1 MRLLSDDSV
10 EINRSIAQEGNFSG
24 EETRTCSRVILLFNK
39 TEAKRSIPE
48 EGQRKKEKGK
58 NVNLFYKLV

>member
-10 EINRSIAQEGNFSG
+10 EINRSMAQESNFSG
-24 EETRTCSRVILLFNK
+24 EETRTYSRVILLFNK

-48 EGQRKKEKGK
+48 EGQRKKEKSK

>member
-10 EINRSIAQEGNFSG
+10 EINRSMAQESNFSG
-24 EETRTCSRVILLFNK
+24 EETRTYSRVILLFNK

-48 EGQRKKEKGK
+48 EGQIKKEKSK